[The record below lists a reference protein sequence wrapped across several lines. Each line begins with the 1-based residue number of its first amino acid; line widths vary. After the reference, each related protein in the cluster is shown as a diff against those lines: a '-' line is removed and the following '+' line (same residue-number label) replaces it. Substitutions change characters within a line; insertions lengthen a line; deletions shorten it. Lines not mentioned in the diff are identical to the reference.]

1 MSNLNQTLMTKS
13 IKLNAS
19 NIININKNL
28 DVEITKN
35 SHIIRNENVMSNKAI
50 KAGQGSGKD
59 LKALYN
65 YIQQLREKR
74 IKIKGMKQYLN
85 MGIKTFNYE
94 EFKKTNY
101 YAIFAACE
109 AKETI
114 AQLKMIPTL
123 NPTMKAKKGLKSLHK
138 KETFTSAKIAQLI
151 NEQQLLAN
159 KYDAILEKF
168 NSDTSI
174 EINDADDFKEFLTA

>member
-1 MSNLNQTLMTKS
+1 MTKS

-19 NIININKNL
+19 NIININKTL
-28 DVEITKN
+28 DNEITKN
-35 SHIIRNENVMSNKAI
+35 CHIIRDENIMSNKAI

-85 MGIKTFNYE
+85 MGITTFNYE

-123 NPTMKAKKGLKSLHK
+123 NPTMKAQKGLKNIPK

-151 NEQQLLAN
+151 HEQQLLAN
-159 KYDAILEKF
+159 KYDAELEKF
-168 NSDTSI
+168 NNNTSI
-174 EINDADDFKEFLTA
+174 EISNGDDFKEFLTA

>member
-1 MSNLNQTLMTKS
+1 MTKS

-19 NIININKNL
+19 NIISINKNL
-28 DVEITKN
+28 DLEITKN
-35 SHIIRNENVMSNKAI
+35 CHIIRNENVMSNKAI
-50 KAGQGSGKD
+50 KAGLGSNKD

-85 MGIKTFNYE
+85 MGITTFDYE
-94 EFKKTNY
+94 KFKKTNY

-114 AQLKMIPTL
+114 AQLKMIPTI
-123 NPTMKAKKGLKSLHK
+123 NPTLKAQKGKKNLGKT
-138 KETFTSAKIAQLI
+138 ETFSSAKIAQLI
-151 NEQQLLAN
+151 HDQQLLAN
-159 KYDAILEKF
+159 KYDSMLEKF
-168 NSDTSI
+168 NNETSI
-174 EINDADDFKEFLTA
+174 EISSEEENFKEYLAA

>member
-1 MSNLNQTLMTKS
+1 MTKKS

-28 DVEITKN
+28 DQEITKN
-35 SHIIRNENVMSNKAI
+35 CHIIRVENVMSNKAI

-74 IKIKGMKQYLN
+74 IKIKGIKQYLN
-85 MGIKTFNYE
+85 MGITTFDYE
-94 EFKKTNY
+94 AFKKTNY

-123 NPTMKAKKGLKSLHK
+123 NPTTKAQKGLKNMAK

-151 NEQQLLAN
+151 HEQQLLAN
-159 KYDAILEKF
+159 KYDKMLEDF
-168 NSDTSI
+168 NNNTSI
-174 EINDADDFKEFLTA
+174 DITSVSDDYEAELAA

>member
-1 MSNLNQTLMTKS
+1 MTKS

-19 NIININKNL
+19 NIISINKNL
-28 DVEITKN
+28 DNEITKN
-35 SHIIRNENVMSNKAI
+35 CHIIREENIMSNKAI

-59 LKALYN
+59 LKALFN

-85 MGIKTFNYE
+85 MGITTFDYE
-94 EFKKTNY
+94 AFKKTNY

-114 AQLKMIPTL
+114 AQLKMIPTI
-123 NPTMKAKKGLKSLHK
+123 NPTLKAQKGKKNIGKTES
-138 KETFTSAKIAQLI
+138 FSSAKIAQLI
-151 NEQQLLAN
+151 HDQQLIAN
-159 KYDAILEKF
+159 KYDAMLEKF
-168 NSDTSI
+168 NNETSI
-174 EINDADDFKEFLTA
+174 ELKSDSDEFKQYLTA

>member
-1 MSNLNQTLMTKS
+1 MTKS

-28 DVEITKN
+28 DNEITKN
-35 SHIIRNENVMSNKAI
+35 CHIIRDENIMSNKAI

-85 MGIKTFNYE
+85 MGITTFNYE

-123 NPTMKAKKGLKSLHK
+123 NPTMKAQKGLKNISK

-151 NEQQLLAN
+151 HEQQLLAN
-159 KYDAILEKF
+159 KYDAELEKF
-168 NSDTSI
+168 NNNTSI
-174 EINDADDFKEFLTA
+174 EISNSDDFKEFLTA

>member
-1 MSNLNQTLMTKS
+1 MTKS

-19 NIININKNL
+19 NIININKQL
-28 DVEITKN
+28 DAEITKN
-35 SHIIRNENVMSNKAI
+35 CHIIRDENVMSTKAI

-65 YIQQLREKR
+65 YTQQLREKR

-85 MGIKTFNYE
+85 MGITTFNYE

-101 YAIFAACE
+101 YTIFAACE

-114 AQLKMIPTL
+114 AQLKMIPTI
-123 NPTMKAKKGLKSLHK
+123 NPTTKAKKGLKALPK

-151 NEQQLLAN
+151 HEQQLLAN
-159 KYDAILEKF
+159 KYDAALEKF
-168 NSDTSI
+168 NSSSSI
-174 EINDADDFKEFLTA
+174 EIDENDSIKNCLAA

>member
-1 MSNLNQTLMTKS
+1 MTKKS

-28 DVEITKN
+28 DQEITKN
-35 SHIIRNENVMSNKAI
+35 CHIIRVENVMSNKAI

-59 LKALYN
+59 LKTLYN

-74 IKIKGMKQYLN
+74 IKIKGIKQELN
-85 MGIKTFNYE
+85 MGITTFDYE
-94 EFKKTNY
+94 AFKKTNY

-123 NPTMKAKKGLKSLHK
+123 NPTTKAQKGLKNIGK
-138 KETFTSAKIAQLI
+138 DEIFTSAKIAAIIKDLQLK
-151 NEQQLLAN
+151 AN
-159 KYDAILEKF
+159 KFDTNMENFNNNTDITLDENTATTFESDIAI
-168 NSDTSI
+168 
-174 EINDADDFKEFLTA
+174 

>member
-1 MSNLNQTLMTKS
+1 MTKS
-13 IKLNAS
+13 IKLNAN

-28 DVEITKN
+28 DTEITKN
-35 SHIIRNENVMSNKAI
+35 CHIIREENIMSNKAI

-74 IKIKGMKQYLN
+74 IKIKGIKQYLN
-85 MGIKTFNYE
+85 MGITTFNYE

-114 AQLKMIPTL
+114 AQLKMIPTI
-123 NPTMKAKKGLKSLHK
+123 NPTTKAQKGLKNLGK

-151 NEQQLLAN
+151 HDQQLLAN
-159 KYDAILEKF
+159 KYDAMLEKF
-168 NSDTSI
+168 NNETSV
-174 EINDADDFKEFLTA
+174 EINENADDFKDLLAA

>member
-1 MSNLNQTLMTKS
+1 MKKS

-19 NIININKNL
+19 NIISINKNL
-28 DVEITKN
+28 DIEITKN
-35 SHIIRNENVMSNKAI
+35 CHIIRNENVMSNKAI
-50 KAGQGSGKD
+50 KAGLGSNKD

-85 MGIKTFNYE
+85 MGITTFNYE

-114 AQLKMIPTL
+114 AQLKMIPTI
-123 NPTMKAKKGLKSLHK
+123 NPTLKAQKGKKNIGKT
-138 KETFTSAKIAQLI
+138 ETFSSAKIAQLI
-151 NEQQLLAN
+151 HDQQLLAN

-168 NSDTSI
+168 NNETSI
-174 EINDADDFKEFLTA
+174 DISSEEEDFKDILAA